1 MGDDTR
7 HDEFTEFVHATGPR
21 LHRAAVLMT
30 GDPHLAEDL
39 VQTTYTKLFVSWR
52 KVQRAGNP
60 VGYARTTLT
69 NVFLSHRRVKRNSEL
84 PSDDLPETGTRESPI
99 ERLDLLAALRTLP
112 ETDRAILVLRH
123 WEGLSVAETA
133 AEVGLSEI
141 AVRSRASRAAAR
153 IRPLLEESLEEA

>member
-39 VQTTYTKLFVSWR
+39 VQTTYTKLFVAWK

-69 NVFLSHRRVKRNSEL
+69 HVFLSHRRVKRNSEL
-84 PSDDLPETGTRESPI
+84 PSDDLPDAGTHDPAI

-112 ETDRAILVLRH
+112 ETDRAILVLRY
-123 WEGLSVAETA
+123 WEGLTVAETA
-133 AEVGLSEI
+133 TEVGLSEI

-153 IRPLLEESLEEA
+153 IRPLLAETLEEA